1 MIRKLDTKKGKTF
14 STWVRVH
21 GERLYVVVRGVID
34 EEDDDAGSPAPM
46 CLFRDTLLN
55 GQIANYFSHFIAI
68 ICTCPHLTPN
78 AFVSKEK
85 KRASQA
91 PRSKF
96 IIWAWGHGV
105 KSGQVPTAPEKGI
118 GAQSSKPRKN
128 QTDLIGYG
136 CERASVSG
144 EPILRKKWTAFFQNS
159 SRSRSS
165 TRNALE
171 PSRERSKKS
180 ASEISTPSNL
190 CSFLY
195 SILQFRKREFSQIED
210 MQKRTQIQK
219 PVWQHTG
226 TSRSSQRETHALPR
240 VAASW
245 SRSCTSSSCT
255 CRRGSLLMMVL
266 RSLCHGGATSREVK
280 LAEVRSLRRV

>member
-1 MIRKLDTKKGKTF
+1 
-14 STWVRVH
+14 
-21 GERLYVVVRGVID
+21 
-34 EEDDDAGSPAPM
+34 M

-118 GAQSSKPRKN
+118 GAQSSKPRKS
-128 QTDLIGYG
+128 QTDLIVYG

-144 EPILRKKWTAFFQNS
+144 EPISRKKWTAFFQNS

-226 TSRSSQRETHALPR
+226 TSRSSQRETHALPH

-245 SRSCTSSSCT
+245 SRSCTSLLALVGEARCWWWFCVRCAT
-255 CRRGSLLMMVL
+255 AARLRGKLNLL
-266 RSLCHGGATSREVK
+266 RSGVWGEFNLRELVFTVFNST
-280 LAEVRSLRRV
+280 EVIFR